1 MANNEYKIL
10 SEDAIKY
17 LCGLIRNLAS
27 VSEGIDNINLADDKT
42 FSNIH
47 IKNLIDKCLEDAN
60 AKADETYVAKENGK
74 SLIANTEIERLASIN
89 NYDDTEITS
98 KISNVESA
106 IETLNGDVSIEGS
119 VAKQA
124 TITVNDALNNY
135 YTKTEVD
142 GILGD
147 IASVLDTINGEII

>member
-1 MANNEYKIL
+1 MANNYQIL

-17 LCGLIRNLAS
+17 LCGLIRDLAS

-42 FSNIH
+42 FSNIY

-74 SLIANTEIERLASIN
+74 SLIANTEIERLANIN

-98 KISNVESA
+98 KVSNIESA

-124 TITVNDALNNY
+124 AITVNDALNNY

>member
-1 MANNEYKIL
+1 MENNEYKIL

-17 LCGLIRNLAS
+17 LCGLIRDLAS

-42 FSNIH
+42 FSNIY

-89 NYDDTEITS
+89 NYDDTEITNKVS
-98 KISNVESA
+98 DVESA

-142 GILGD
+142 GMLGD

>member
-1 MANNEYKIL
+1 MENNEYKIL

-17 LCGLIRNLAS
+17 LCSLIRDLAS

-74 SLIANTEIERLASIN
+74 SLIADTEIERLASIN

-98 KISNVESA
+98 KVSNIESA

-142 GILGD
+142 EMLGD

>member
-60 AKADETYVAKENGK
+60 AEADETYVAKENGK

-124 TITVNDALNNY
+124 TITVNNALNNY